1 MTETQEHGAPFFF
14 ATMSRRRRPRS
25 TIYLTVTT
33 AVPDF
38 PGKVEAI
45 DIVLSVGIRQGG
57 HRRAFDRRHRG
68 APERAAMIGFTPLRP
83 RLRA

>member
-1 MTETQEHGAPFFF
+1 MTETQEHGARSSSPR
-14 ATMSRRRRPRS
+14 MSRRQWPRS

-45 DIVLSVGIRQGG
+45 DIAVSVEYAKAVIPQLSTAVI
-57 HRRAFDRRHRG
+57 A
-68 APERAAMIGFTPLRP
+68 APERAAMISFTPLRP

>member
-1 MTETQEHGAPFFF
+1 MTETQEHGARSSSPR
-14 ATMSRRRRPRS
+14 MSRRQWPRS

-38 PGKVEAI
+38 PGKVDAI
-45 DIVLSVGIRQGG
+45 DIALSGEYAMAAIARLST
-57 HRRAFDRRHRG
+57 ALIA
-68 APERAAMIGFTPLRP
+68 APERAAMISFTPLRP